1 METKNKKVSEVSEPL
16 KIIWNDLV
24 YLSLVNYQL
33 STWVTSHFF
42 YFSTFTSMSIIQQK
56 SRSFAI
62 RIINCYKFLTEE
74 KHEQILSKQLL
85 RCGTSIGAN
94 TRESK
99 NAQSRMDFLSKLNI
113 ALKEADETEYW
124 LDLLHETKYLD
135 DNLYKSI
142 NDDCAELIKILT
154 AIIKKIKEDSKKK

>member
-1 METKNKKVSEVSEPL
+1 M
-16 KIIWNDLV
+16 
-24 YLSLVNYQL
+24 
-33 STWVTSHFF
+33 
-42 YFSTFTSMSIIQQK
+42 
-56 SRSFAI
+56 
-62 RIINCYKFLTEE
+62 
-74 KHEQILSKQLL
+74 SKQLL

-135 DNLYKSI
+135 DKMFNSLERDRK
-142 NDDCAELIKILT
+142 ELIAILVT
-154 AIIKKIKEDSKKK
+154 IIKKIKENKEEPKAK